1 MREQK
6 TIVVN
11 GGKRV
16 DYYLTSDQIWNIKK
30 KTVEPVSLAQ
40 VDVGTDNL

>member
-16 DYYLTSDQIWNIKK
+16 DYYLTSDQIWNIK
-30 KTVEPVSLAQ
+30 TVEQVSLAQ
-40 VDVGTDNL
+40 VGVGTDNL